1 MTLKNKD
8 FHGYPLPV
16 ILSIGELVVDV
27 TIVPQTS
34 LRADDD
40 TPARITIGGGGQAAN
55 FCAWAAALGE
65 RARLIARLGD
75 DDNGRHLVA
84 EIEAVGVE
92 VCAVWASE
100 PTGVIAVLVGPNGE
114 RSMATQHGAGIGL
127 RSEDLRDEW
136 FQGVGLIH
144 VPAYSLFLDPLRSA
158 ARAAIEGVRRSQGL
172 LSIDLSSVAGIKEY
186 GTRRMTSEI
195 EQLKP
200 DLLFANEAE
209 STALKVPLE
218 KLAEVAVLKLGA
230 AGCRVMGR
238 TIPAPPVVEVDATG
252 AGDAFAAAFCLSYL
266 NGATPIDAAQRAVSV
281 ASTAVTQYGARPR

>member
-1 MTLKNKD
+1 MTD
-8 FHGYPLPV
+8 VYPLPV

-27 TIVPQTS
+27 TIVPQER

-92 VCAVWASE
+92 VCAVWAAE
-100 PTGVIAVLVGPNGE
+100 PTGVIAVLVGPDGE

-136 FQGVGLIH
+136 LHGVGLIH
-144 VPAYSLFLDPLRSA
+144 VPAYSLFLDPLRGA
-158 ARAAIEGVRRSQGL
+158 ARAAIEGVRRSSGGL
-172 LSIDLSSVAGIKEY
+172 LSIDLSSVAGIKKY
-186 GTRRMTSEI
+186 GTRRLASDI
-195 EQLKP
+195 ASLKP

-209 STALKVPLE
+209 SAAMKVPLE
-218 KLAEVAVLKLGA
+218 DLTEVAVLKLGA
-230 AGCRVMGR
+230 AGCRVMGH
-238 TIPAPPVVEVDATG
+238 TVPAPPVVEVDATG

-266 NGATPIDAAQRAVSV
+266 NGATPIDAAQRAVAV
-281 ASTAVTQYGARPR
+281 ASNAVTQYGARPR